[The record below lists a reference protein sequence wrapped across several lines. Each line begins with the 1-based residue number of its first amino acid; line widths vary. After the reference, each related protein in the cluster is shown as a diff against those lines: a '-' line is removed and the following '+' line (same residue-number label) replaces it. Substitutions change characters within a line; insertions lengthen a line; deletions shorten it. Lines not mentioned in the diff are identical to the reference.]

1 VTSLTRHR
9 RFKPSPFGTVLVLAG
24 VALGVRLGLWQIDR
38 AAEKNALI
46 AQFEQGQTTVVELSN
61 ADIGTLPRYQ
71 RVHFSGRYDARHQIL
86 LDNMPS
92 QGQPMPGFRVLTP
105 LELASGGGWVLV
117 DRGWLPMKAT
127 RTDLPALEVAEDVR
141 EITGRVDELP
151 EPGVRLGN
159 QTIGDSAANW
169 PRVLNYPRKSDLERM
184 LGRPLPAR
192 IVRLDASQPDGYE
205 RNWNPSQSFGSQR
218 HIGYAVQWFAMAAA
232 MVVVYLVVSFKRV
245 QAHGDDEH

>member
-1 VTSLTRHR
+1 M
-9 RFKPSPFGTVLVLAG
+9 LAG
-24 VALGVRLGLWQIDR
+24 VALGVRLGLWQVDR

-46 AQFEQGQTTVVELSN
+46 AQFERGQATVVELSTAN
-61 ADIGTLPRYQ
+61 IATLPRYQ
-71 RVHFSGRYDARHQIL
+71 RVHFSGRYDARHQVL

-105 LELASGGGWVLV
+105 LELQGGGWILV
-117 DRGWLPMKAT
+117 DRGWLPMRAT
-127 RTDLPALEVAEDVR
+127 RTDLPALEVAEGVR

-151 EPGVRLGN
+151 EPGMRLDN
-159 QTIGDSAANW
+159 QTIGDPAASW
-169 PRVLNYPRKSDLERM
+169 PQVLNYPRKSDLERV

-205 RNWNPSQSFGSQR
+205 RNWNPSYSFGPQR

-245 QAHGDDEH
+245 QGHGDEY

>member
-1 VTSLTRHR
+1 VTFLTRHR
-9 RFKPSPFGTVLVLAG
+9 RFKPSLFGTVLVVAG

-46 AQFEQGQTTVVELSN
+46 AQYEQGQATVVELSTAN
-61 ADIGTLPRYQ
+61 IGTLPRYQ

-86 LDNMPS
+86 LDNMPA

-105 LELASGGGWVLV
+105 LELTGDGWVLV
-117 DRGWLPMKAT
+117 DRGWVPMKAV
-127 RTDLPALEVAEDVR
+127 RTDLPALEIAEEVR

-151 EPGVRLGN
+151 EPGMRLGN
-159 QTIGDSAANW
+159 QTTSDSAANW
-169 PRVLNYPRKSDLERM
+169 PLVLNYPRKSDLERV

-192 IVRLDASQPDGYE
+192 IVRLDAAQPDGYE

>member
-1 VTSLTRHR
+1 M
-9 RFKPSPFGTVLVLAG
+9 LVG

-46 AQFEQGQTTVVELSN
+46 AQFERGQATVVELSN
-61 ADIGTLPRYQ
+61 ADIATLPRYQ
-71 RVHFSGRYDARHQIL
+71 RVHLSGRYDVQHQIL

-105 LELASGGGWVLV
+105 LERAGGSWVLV

-127 RTDLPALEVAEDVR
+127 RTDLPALAVAEDVR

-159 QTIGDSAANW
+159 QSGGDSAASW
-169 PRVLNYPRKSDLERM
+169 PLVLNYPRKADLERV
-184 LGRPLPAR
+184 LGRSLPAR

-205 RNWNPSQSFGSQR
+205 RNWNPSQSFGPQR

-232 MVVVYLVVSFKRV
+232 MVVIYLVLSFKRV
-245 QAHGDDEH
+245 QVHGNEH

>member
-1 VTSLTRHR
+1 MTPSPRHR
-9 RFKPSPFGTVLVLAG
+9 RFKPSLFGTVLALAG
-24 VALGVRLGLWQIDR
+24 VALGIRLGLWQIDR

-46 AQFEQGQTTVVELSN
+46 AQFEQGQATVTELSN
-61 ADIGTLPRYQ
+61 ANIAIVPRYQ

-105 LELASGGGWVLV
+105 LELAGGDWVLV

-127 RTDLPALEVAEDVR
+127 RTDLPALNVAEEVR

-151 EPGVRLGN
+151 RPGVRLGS
-159 QTIGDSAANW
+159 QTIDNSAVSW
-169 PRVLNYPRKSDLERM
+169 PLVLNYPRKNDLERV
-184 LGRPLPAR
+184 LGRTLPER

-205 RNWNPSQSFGSQR
+205 RNWNPSISFGPQR

-232 MVVVYLVVSFKRV
+232 MLVIYLVLSFKRV
-245 QAHGDDEH
+245 QANDDEN

>member
-1 VTSLTRHR
+1 M
-9 RFKPSPFGTVLVLAG
+9 LVG

-46 AQFEQGQTTVVELSN
+46 AQFEQGQATVVELSN
-61 ADIGTLPRYQ
+61 ADIATLPRYQ
-71 RVHFSGRYDARHQIL
+71 RVHLSGRYDARHQIL

-105 LELASGGGWVLV
+105 LERADGSWVLV

-127 RTDLPALEVAEDVR
+127 RTDLPALAVAEDVR

-159 QTIGDSAANW
+159 QSGGDSAASW
-169 PRVLNYPRKSDLERM
+169 PLVLNYPRKTDLERV
-184 LGRPLPAR
+184 LGRSLPTR
-192 IVRLDASQPDGYE
+192 IVRLDAAQPDGYE
-205 RNWNPSQSFGSQR
+205 RNWNPSQSFGPQR

-232 MVVVYLVVSFKRV
+232 MVVIYLVVSFKRV
-245 QAHGDDEH
+245 QVHGNEH

>member
-1 VTSLTRHR
+1 
-9 RFKPSPFGTVLVLAG
+9 
-24 VALGVRLGLWQIDR
+24 VRLGLWQIDR

-46 AQFEQGQTTVVELSN
+46 AQFEQGQATVVELSK

-105 LELASGGGWVLV
+105 LERADGGGWVLV

-127 RTDLPALEVAEDVR
+127 RADLPALEVAEDVR

-151 EPGVRLGN
+151 EPGMRLGN
-159 QTIGDSAANW
+159 QTTSDSAANW
-169 PRVLNYPRKSDLERM
+169 PLVLNYPRKSDLERV

-192 IVRLDASQPDGYE
+192 IVRLDASQPGGYE

>member
-1 VTSLTRHR
+1 M
-9 RFKPSPFGTVLVLAG
+9 LVG

-46 AQFEQGQTTVVELSN
+46 AQFEQGQAKVVELSN
-61 ADIGTLPRYQ
+61 ANIGTLPRYQ

-92 QGQPMPGFRVLTP
+92 QGQPMPGFRVWTP
-105 LELASGGGWVLV
+105 LELQGGGWVLV
-117 DRGWLPMKAT
+117 DRGWLPMRAT
-127 RTDLPALEVAEDVR
+127 RTDLPALEVAEELR

-159 QTIGDSAANW
+159 QTIGNPAASW
-169 PRVLNYPRKSDLERM
+169 PQVLNYPRKSDLERV

-192 IVRLDASQPDGYE
+192 IVRLDASQPEGYE
-205 RNWNPSQSFGSQR
+205 RNWNPSYSFGPQR

-245 QAHGDDEH
+245 QAHGDENRIR